1 MTKGLI
7 SKLIA
12 SIPLLDL
19 AHSAHIKTYYR
30 DMGVGSLI
38 QRKKNKSGEYFSEQL
53 GRRSAPTARN
63 ENSQA
68 ECLTI

>member
-19 AHSAHIKTYYR
+19 AHSAHIKTNYR

-38 QRKKNKSGEYFSEQL
+38 QRKKTSL
-53 GRRSAPTARN
+53 GNILVRSWNAGQPQRLEIKIAKQN
-63 ENSQA
+63 A
-68 ECLTI
+68 